1 MKGRLMSEV
10 GGTIIKSL
18 FAGILIAAILSWG

>member
-1 MKGRLMSEV
+1 MEGRSMSEV

-18 FAGILIAAILSWG
+18 FVGILIAAILSWG